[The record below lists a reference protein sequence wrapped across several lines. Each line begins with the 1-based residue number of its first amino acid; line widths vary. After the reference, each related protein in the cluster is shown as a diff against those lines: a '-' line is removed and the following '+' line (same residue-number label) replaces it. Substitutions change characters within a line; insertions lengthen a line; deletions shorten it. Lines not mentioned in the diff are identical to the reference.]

1 MTLSLSDE
9 VLEDLKKKHPP
20 PEPIE
25 ENSLLEG
32 PVEQILPCY
41 FDTIDE
47 QTVLKAAL
55 NTKGSAGPSGMDA
68 DLYRRLLCSKNF
80 QATGNIY

>member
-1 MTLSLSDE
+1 MEISAALKLLDRDSATGGLILSDE

-41 FDTIDE
+41 FDTMDE

-68 DLYRRLLCSKNF
+68 DL
-80 QATGNIY
+80 